1 MKNNF
6 INNVKE
12 VNVQVYHGEKV
23 SGGPGL
29 YVRNQ
34 EVPDKVEVLIE
45 NPTNET
51 KELTIKPSESWFTPS
66 KKSITLKAG
75 QSEKITVTY
84 DKDQLQVGRNEGT
97 LVIDDKATAYVEARS
112 YQTIIIGE

>member
-34 EVPDKVEVLIE
+34 EVPDKVEVLIQ

-51 KELTIKPSESWFTPS
+51 KELTIKPRASWFTPS
-66 KKSITLKAG
+66 KQSITLKAR
-75 QSEKITVTY
+75 QTEKIP
-84 DKDQLQVGRNEGT
+84 
-97 LVIDDKATAYVEARS
+97 
-112 YQTIIIGE
+112 